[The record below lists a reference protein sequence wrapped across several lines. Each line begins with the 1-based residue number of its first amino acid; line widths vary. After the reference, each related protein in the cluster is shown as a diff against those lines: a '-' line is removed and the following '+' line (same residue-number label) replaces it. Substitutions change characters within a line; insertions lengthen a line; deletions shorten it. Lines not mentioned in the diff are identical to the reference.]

1 MNQMIKSIKVRLNPN
16 NKQLT
21 KLLQYAG
28 CARFAYNWAISRE
41 QDNYKQGSKFLSDSE
56 LRKEFTQLK
65 KQSEYQWLN
74 EVSNNVTKQ
83 AIKDACNTYKKFFKG
98 QCKYPKFKSK
108 KHSTPSFY
116 QDNIK
121 IQFTDTH
128 VKVEGFSMSK
138 KQNKQKLNWIKLC
151 EKGRIPTDC
160 KYMNPR
166 FTYDGLYWYVSVGIE
181 EDDNTT
187 LPSNEG
193 IGIDLGIKD
202 LAICSDRNTYKNIN
216 KTQTVKKLEKRNRRL
231 QRSIS
236 RRYEKNKKGVSY
248 CKTSNIIKREKEL
261 LKLNHRLTN
270 IRQNY
275 LHQTTSEIVKRE
287 PSFICIEDLNVSGMM
302 KNKHLSK
309 AVQQQG
315 FREFRRQIEYK
326 SAWNNIPVI
335 IADRFFPSSKLCS
348 CCGKIKKDLK
358 LSDRIY
364 KCECGNIIDRDYQ
377 AALNL
382 KMYGENVLKQS
393 VA

>member
-1 MNQMIKSIKVRLNPN
+1 MIKSIKVRLNPN
-16 NKQLT
+16 NKKLT
-21 KLLQYAG
+21 KLFQYSG

-41 QDNYKQGSKFLSDSE
+41 QDNYKQGNKFLSDSE

-108 KHSTPSFY
+108 KHSIPSFY
-116 QDNIK
+116 QDNVK
-121 IQFTDTH
+121 IRFTDTH
-128 VKVEGFSMSK
+128 VKIEGFSMNK
-138 KQNKQKLNWIKLC
+138 KKNKQKLNWIKLC
-151 EKGRIPTDC
+151 EKGRIPTNC

-181 EDDNTT
+181 VNDDTT

-193 IGIDLGIKD
+193 IGIDLGIKN
-202 LAICSDRNTYKNIN
+202 LAICSDNNTYKNIN
-216 KTQTVKKLEKRNRRL
+216 KTQTVKNLEKRKRRL
-231 QRSIS
+231 QRSVS
-236 RRYEKNKKGVSY
+236 RRYEKNKKGASY
-248 CKTSNIIKREKEL
+248 CKTSNLIKREKEL
-261 LKLNHRLTN
+261 LKVIKRLTN

-275 LHQTTSEIVKRE
+275 LHQTTSEIVKTK
-287 PSFICIEDLNVSGMM
+287 PSYICMEDLNVSEMM

-309 AVQQQG
+309 AVQQQD
-315 FREFRRQIEYK
+315 FYEFRRQIEYK
-326 SAWNNIPVI
+326 SAWNNIPVV

-348 CCGKIKKDLK
+348 CCGSIKKDLK

-364 KCECGNIIDRDYQ
+364 KCECGNIIERDYQ

-382 KMYGENVLKQS
+382 KMYGENVLK
-393 VA
+393 

>member
-1 MNQMIKSIKVRLNPN
+1 MF
-16 NKQLT
+16 
-21 KLLQYAG
+21 QYAG
-28 CARFAYNWAISRE
+28 CARFAYNWAIARE
-41 QDNYKQGSKFLSDSE
+41 QDNYNQGNKFLSDSE

-65 KQSEYQWLN
+65 KLQEYKWLN

-83 AIKDACNTYKKFFKG
+83 AIKDACNTYKRFFKG

-128 VKVEGFSMSK
+128 VKVEKFSMSK

-160 KYMNPR
+160 KYVNPR

-181 EDDNTT
+181 VEDATT
-187 LPSNEG
+187 IPLNDG

-202 LAICSDRNTYKNIN
+202 LAVCSDKNTYKNIN
-216 KTQTVKKLEKRNRRL
+216 KTQRVKKLEKRKRRL
-231 QRSIS
+231 QRCIS

-261 LKLNHRLTN
+261 LKVAKRLTN
-270 IRQNY
+270 IRQNHI
-275 LHQTTSEIVKRE
+275 HQATSEIVKRK
-287 PSFICIEDLNVSGMM
+287 PSFICMEDLNVSGMM
-302 KNKHLSK
+302 KNKYLSK
-309 AVQQQG
+309 AVWQQG
-315 FREFRRQIEYK
+315 LYEFRRQIKYK
-326 SAWNNIPVI
+326 SELNNIPVI
-335 IADRFFPSSKLCS
+335 IADRLFPSSKLCS
-348 CCGKIKKDLK
+348 CCGNIKKDLK

-364 KCECGNIIDRDYQ
+364 KCQCGNIIDRDFQ
-377 AALNL
+377 ASLNL
-382 KMYGENVLKQS
+382 KIYGENVLKQQS
-393 VA
+393 VS

>member
-216 KTQTVKKLEKRNRRL
+216 KTQTVKKLEKRKRRL

-287 PSFICIEDLNVSGMM
+287 SSFICIEDLNVSGMM

-364 KCECGNIIDRDYQ
+364 KCECGNIIDRAYQ